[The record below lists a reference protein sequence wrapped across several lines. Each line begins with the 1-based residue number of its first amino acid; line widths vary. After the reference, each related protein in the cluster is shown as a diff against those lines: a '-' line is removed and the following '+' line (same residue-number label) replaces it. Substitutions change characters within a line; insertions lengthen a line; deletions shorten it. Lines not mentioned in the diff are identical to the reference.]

1 MVRKKGLEPLCLGA
15 DADRQ
20 RMLCEPLIRK
30 LLAEP
35 LSPEELRR
43 QNLPEGSVVV
53 FSMMLFVRAWPRGQ
67 GAKKEEAVLT

>member
-1 MVRKKGLEPLCLGA
+1 
-15 DADRQ
+15 
-20 RMLCEPLIRK
+20 MLCEPLIRK

-53 FSMMLFVRAWPRGQ
+53 FSMMLFVRALPRGQ